1 MHKIKFYVI
10 LIIFGFIFT
19 SISDDID
26 LTETEDLFSSNKEL
40 SDFAYMKSQHAYL
53 IICKL
58 ASFAFLRHNS
68 IGATRY

>member
-1 MHKIKFYVI
+1 MHKIKFYVV

-40 SDFAYMKSQHAYL
+40 SDEINPILDQDPNKL
-53 IICKL
+53 I
-58 ASFAFLRHNS
+58 S
-68 IGATRY
+68 IVNGEKNFSW